1 MGTPSDTN
9 WPGVQQLP
17 DWKPNFPKW
26 NGKRLSSIC
35 TNIDENGCELLQVK
49 FDYCIF

>member
-17 DWKPNFPKW
+17 DWKPK
-26 NGKRLSSIC
+26 LSQM
-35 TNIDENGCELLQVK
+35 ERQEALVHMH
-49 FDYCIF
+49 